1 MIVERAL
8 TAYLRREFSRIM
20 RLSDFR
26 DLTPPQPQPDKEY
39 LIYIHVPFCETLC
52 PYCSFH
58 RIELDTELCRAYFD
72 ALRTEI
78 RMYVDRGFRFAAAYI
93 GGGTPTVLPDEIAAL
108 LDDLK
113 RKYLV
118 KEISLE
124 TNPNHLNDEVIGM
137 LKSHGVNRLSVGVQT
152 FEDSLLK
159 EMGRFQKYGSGA
171 EIRERITRYRETFD
185 TLNVDMIFNFPTQ
198 TREMLHRDLQAIKE
212 IQADQVTFYP
222 LMVSDSTRGRLSDL
236 FGPISLRKE
245 KLFYQRILDGL
256 GDSYTCGTA
265 WCFSRKKSMID
276 EYIVDYDEYVGA
288 GSGAFGYVNGTVFSD
303 TFSIRRYIDEVNRG
317 RFPLQALKEFS
328 QKERVAYDFVMKLFG
343 TSLDVGKAEAKFQ
356 GAFRRNLMKELALF
370 RLIGA
375 VTEENGSIRLTRK
388 GQYIWVVIMREFF
401 IAVNNFMAACLAAL
415 ETSTWAQAQSAE
427 YSAECR

>member
-1 MIVERAL
+1 
-8 TAYLRREFSRIM
+8 
-20 RLSDFR
+20 
-26 DLTPPQPQPDKEY
+26 
-39 LIYIHVPFCETLC
+39 
-52 PYCSFH
+52 
-58 RIELDTELCRAYFD
+58 
-72 ALRTEI
+72 
-78 RMYVDRGFRFAAAYI
+78 
-93 GGGTPTVLPDEIAAL
+93 
-108 LDDLK
+108 
-113 RKYLV
+113 
-118 KEISLE
+118 
-124 TNPNHLNDEVIGM
+124 M

-401 IAVNNFMAACLAAL
+401 IAVNNFRAACLAAL